1 MDPGSTTDLLAV
13 ALTLGRGQTLTQG
26 TWSKT
31 PGKLWKVG
39 GTAEEGARENPAFPP
54 FLHLAAAS
62 IRRCCTCVPGVSD
75 QMQRVARGEDRH
87 PAHQRLARLLPG
99 VLEAPAVLHGRERGL
114 HAPPLG
120 VARDDLGR
128 GQVRVGADQQAL
140 LARPVAPLQPHPY

>member
-75 QMQRVARGEDRH
+75 QMPERRCP
-87 PAHQRLARLLPG
+87 PACRPIL
-99 VLEAPAVLHGRERGL
+99 PAVTPGHGC
-114 HAPPLG
+114 
-120 VARDDLGR
+120 
-128 GQVRVGADQQAL
+128 
-140 LARPVAPLQPHPY
+140 